1 MPRTPPSETL
11 GQVLQRARRE
21 RGLSLRDVEGRTE
34 IKSGHLSQ
42 IETGTI
48 ARPDMAILWDLAG
61 LYELEF
67 GRLLALAGLTAPAQS
82 SGRKRQRMTVALRA
96 LEELTPAEHAEALAY
111 MAELKARRDRA

>member
-1 MPRTPPSETL
+1 MPRTPPVDTL
-11 GQVLQRARRE
+11 GQVLQRARLE
-21 RGLSLRDVEGRTE
+21 HGLSLRDVEGRTE

-61 LYELEF
+61 LYALDF
-67 GRLLALAGLTAPAQS
+67 GRLLAVAGLTVPAQS

-96 LEELTPAEHAEALAY
+96 LDELTPAEQAEALAY
-111 MAELKARRDRA
+111 MAELKARRDR